1 MVLLQVL
8 FLELVLRFLWN
19 LFTLEEVVIKV
30 LSENNVF
37 TLLAVRTVKF
47 YIHWRHFV
55 SNPLSF
61 SAFLRASIVRLLT
74 SRHAISATHE
84 FADLATTW
92 VADRLQADLASMLLL
107 IVVGA
112 LDVGSPVGILG
123 CFDRHLFLLHS
134 DVVNNKN
141 TNSDFYQSW
150 RQSAGYWLT
159 NSFLSTS
166 KW

>member
-1 MVLLQVL
+1 MSLHSLLYGQSNSIFIGGTSSAIHSPSVHFFGHQL
-8 FLELVLRFLWN
+8 LVFLHQDIR
-19 LFTLEEVVIKV
+19 
-30 LSENNVF
+30 
-37 TLLAVRTVKF
+37 
-47 YIHWRHFV
+47 
-55 SNPLSF
+55 
-61 SAFLRASIVRLLT
+61 
-74 SRHAISATHE
+74 ISATHE

-92 VADRLQADLASMLLL
+92 VADRLQADLTSMLLL

-150 RQSAGYWLT
+150 QQSAGYWLT
-159 NSFLSTS
+159 DSFLSTS